1 MGIGKCTKAAAPASL
16 EKPGNGPALFSQVGR
31 VRWASGPSCSKWVG
45 VSSLTWPY
53 LSYQSPSHPPWP
65 QGTSG
70 AHQVFALLVPLL
82 EALIPNKAK
91 QVTFFIPSG
100 FCSLQSSLRNNSW
113 PLHSKEHLSHGVYHI
128 SLQILHLS
136 MVSAHEGRDLLCPF
150 AC

>member
-1 MGIGKCTKAAAPASL
+1 MKLCISL
-16 EKPGNGPALFSQVGR
+16 RILRWSHLLQVFSFPFLRRHGQLFTRTEPPYQGFWQEPHVSCYALD
-31 VRWASGPSCSKWVG
+31 
-45 VSSLTWPY
+45 
-53 LSYQSPSHPPWP
+53 PPWP
-65 QGTSG
+65 QGTSC